1 MLNVGE
7 LLTSYLFNFSIRKRK
22 MADEADPLR
31 GNPGLQTSEAASDY
45 ELQR

>member
-1 MLNVGE
+1 MYR
-7 LLTSYLFNFSIRKRK
+7 YLISVSEKGRK
-22 MADEADPLR
+22 MADEADSLR